1 MSKYLRPDEPANKSP
16 TRVRS
21 TDPNSRRTRN
31 AFVMA
36 IIAVAVL
43 LLVVSTRLTRPAKV
57 TTPGKEDERVA
68 VVPSSASGRTAL
80 VYVEAVQNE
89 DFEQVFK
96 MTQWM
101 QERRKQ
107 LLLKNDSETA
117 YREIDAFYQQEKED
131 FFATGVGST
140 LTEEG
145 IPDARLFPPNAI
157 VQAVGAEEGLLR
169 PILDKGRPVNMV
181 VLDVEYPPSVTAPT
195 VANETRVDGLQAA
208 LFLTVDGKIV
218 KASVRGNARVYP
230 ESVLYRNL
238 TPSETRRVRAESE
251 QTSEP

>member
-1 MSKYLRPDEPANKSP
+1 MSKYLRPDEPANTSP

-21 TDPNSRRTRN
+21 THPNSRRTRN

-43 LLVVSTRLTRPAKV
+43 LLVLSTRLTRPANV
-57 TTPGKEDERVA
+57 MTPGREDESVA

-80 VYVEAVQNE
+80 AYVEAVQNE

-107 LLLKNDSETA
+107 LLLENDPETA
-117 YREIDAFYQQEKED
+117 HRGIDAFYRQERDD

-145 IPDARLFPPNAI
+145 IPDAHLFPPDSIPRMLFSPHSARN
-157 VQAVGAEEGLLR
+157 VSSDCPLLG
-169 PILDKGRPVNMV
+169 KG
-181 VLDVEYPPSVTAPT
+181 
-195 VANETRVDGLQAA
+195 
-208 LFLTVDGKIV
+208 
-218 KASVRGNARVYP
+218 
-230 ESVLYRNL
+230 
-238 TPSETRRVRAESE
+238 
-251 QTSEP
+251 